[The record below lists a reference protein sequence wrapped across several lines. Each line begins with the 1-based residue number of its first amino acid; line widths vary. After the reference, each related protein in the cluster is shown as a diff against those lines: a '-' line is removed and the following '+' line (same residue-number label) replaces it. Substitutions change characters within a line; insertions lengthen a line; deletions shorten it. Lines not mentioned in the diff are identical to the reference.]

1 MRAFCGQLAEFWGV
15 SMKNLIAIAIVLVA
29 LLSMRADSAETVTY
43 KYDAK
48 GRLVKVV
55 RTGNVNNNVQTDY
68 TYDKVNNR
76 KTTTTTG
83 SNNSVP
89 AN

>member
-1 MRAFCGQLAEFWGV
+1 MR
-15 SMKNLIAIAIVLVA
+15 NIIAAAALVA

-48 GRLVKVV
+48 GRLAKVT
-55 RTGNVNNNVQTDY
+55 RSGDVNNNVQTDY
-68 TYDKVNNR
+68 TYDKANNR
-76 KTTTTTG
+76 KTTTTNG
-83 SNNSVP
+83 STNPAP